1 MAEIMTTT
9 TMSQPSESSSKS
21 GEVAPTSIEPAALP
35 APSRPQRV
43 PYHQIYKLP
52 APIRTFPLPTFYP
65 SNPLS
70 LFHLAV
76 AWLRQVLLP
85 PPAEPSVI
93 HEGIWDPDTR
103 SVHVKDPKSIRA
115 LWEQGFYGKGSLSRS
130 EPNWF
135 KRELTRRGLDGT
147 TVSEE
152 RTVSRREERKQAK
165 WERAKAELEA
175 IERQKLEEA
184 RLNSEAVNATVP
196 ESLAAESEAEPQV
209 LPASLPDPV
218 LSAISTA
225 SSSHTALTDEFVP
238 KTVAHGHIVEPK
250 PPVGPLELLAL
261 PNSYA
266 LVRGE
271 ELALSQPEPS
281 TAEETVRK
289 EFRPPVGPIELLAL
303 PNSLVD
309 LVALSVVSV
318 LSEDIGID
326 ETESSAEDQLEASVL
341 TNDEPETSATEASD
355 TTSSVPSHLSTDGL
369 PDSQPAQE
377 DVPATA
383 ERRKSVRFSR
393 TVESTTFQYTDA
405 ASEVKNNN
413 GSCDVEA
420 MSSAVP
426 AVKKPVI
433 SNIEPTVFSEEL
445 VDKEHFQ
452 LAPEEAFFLAFGLG
466 ALRVVEPVTKA
477 PISNEQLLAK
487 LRANSYF
494 PPRSV
499 DNLSPEDPFLVQ
511 YAVYHHFR
519 SLGWVPRHGIKFGVD
534 WIIYQRGPVFDH
546 SEFGIMVVPSFSD
559 PRWSEYEHEES
570 KKTWSWLMGVN
581 RVLAHVLK
589 SLVLVYVDVPP
600 PPVFDEEMKKG
611 GIAAA
616 LKKFTIREVMVRRFS
631 VNRNR

>member
-1 MAEIMTTT
+1 MAENMITT
-9 TMSQPSESSSKS
+9 TMSQPGVSPSKS
-21 GEVAPTSIEPAALP
+21 GEVAPTSINPAATSTP
-35 APSRPQRV
+35 PRPPRV

-70 LFHLAV
+70 LFHLAF

-115 LWEQGFYGKGSLSRS
+115 FWEQGFYGKGSLSRS

-135 KRELTRRGLDGT
+135 KRELSRRGLDAT

-152 RTVSRREERKQAK
+152 RTVSRREERKQVK

-175 IERQKLEEA
+175 IEKQKLEEA
-184 RLNSEAVNATVP
+184 QLDSEPVNAAVP
-196 ESLAAESEAEPQV
+196 ESLAAEVEPKPAV

-218 LSAISTA
+218 LSVTSTA
-225 SSSHTALTDEFVP
+225 SSSQPATTDEYVP
-238 KTVAHGHIVEPK
+238 KTVAHGSIVEHK
-250 PPVGPLELLAL
+250 APVGPLELLAL

-266 LVRGE
+266 RVRGE
-271 ELALSQPEPS
+271 EPVLSQPES
-281 TAEETVRK
+281 TITEENVRK
-289 EFRPPVGPIELLAL
+289 EFKPPVGPIELLAL
-303 PNSLVD
+303 PNSLAD

-318 LSEDIGID
+318 LSEEIGID
-326 ETESSAEDQLEASVL
+326 EDGSSEDQVEASAL
-341 TNDEPETSATEASD
+341 TNDEPETSATEVND
-355 TTSSVPSHLSTDGL
+355 TASSVSSPSTDGL

-377 DVPATA
+377 GNPATL
-383 ERRKSVRFSR
+383 ERRKSVRFSP
-393 TVESTTFQYTDA
+393 TVESTIFQHTDA

-413 GSCDVEA
+413 GSSDTEA
-420 MSSAVP
+420 ISSALP
-426 AVKKPVI
+426 AVEKPVI
-433 SNIEPTVFSEEL
+433 SDVVPAVYSEEL

-466 ALRVVEPVTKA
+466 ALRVVDPVTKA
-477 PISNEQLLAK
+477 PISNEQLLAN

-511 YAVYHHFR
+511 YAAYHHFR
-519 SLGWVPRHGIKFGVD
+519 SFGWVPRHGIKFGVD

-570 KKTWSWLMGVN
+570 KKSWSWLMGVN

>member
-1 MAEIMTTT
+1 MAENMTTT
-9 TMSQPSESSSKS
+9 TMSEPSESPSKC
-21 GEVAPTSIEPAALP
+21 GEVALTSIDPAATS
-35 APSRPQRV
+35 APPRPLRV

-52 APIRTFPLPTFYP
+52 APLRTFPLPTFYP

-70 LFHLAV
+70 LFHLAF

-135 KRELTRRGLDGT
+135 KRELSRRGLDGT

-152 RTVSRREERKQAK
+152 RTVSRREERKQVK

-175 IERQKLEEA
+175 IEKQKLEEA
-184 RLNSEAVNATVP
+184 QLNSETVNAAVP
-196 ESLAAESEAEPQV
+196 EPTAAGSKPELEV
-209 LPASLPDPV
+209 LPASLPDPD
-218 LSAISTA
+218 LSATSTA
-225 SSSHTALTDEFVP
+225 SSSLAAPTDEFVP
-238 KTVAHGHIVEPK
+238 KTVAQGHIVEHK
-250 PPVGPLELLAL
+250 APVGPLELLAL

-271 ELALSQPEPS
+271 ESVLSQPGPATTFED
-281 TAEETVRK
+281 ARK
-289 EFRPPVGPIELLAL
+289 EFKPPVGPIELLAL
-303 PNSLVD
+303 PNSLAD

-318 LSEDIGID
+318 LSEDVGID
-326 ETESSAEDQLEASVL
+326 EDESSKDQVEASAL
-341 TNDEPETSATEASD
+341 TNDEPETSATELND
-355 TTSSVPSHLSTDGL
+355 TNSSVSSPPSTGGL

-377 DVPATA
+377 DTPATP
-383 ERRKSVRFSR
+383 ERRKSVRFSP
-393 TVESTTFQYTDA
+393 TVESTTFQHTDA
-405 ASEVKNNN
+405 ASDVKNNN
-413 GSCDVEA
+413 GSPDTEA
-420 MSSAVP
+420 ISSAVP
-426 AVKKPVI
+426 AVEKPIITDVV
-433 SNIEPTVFSEEL
+433 PAVFPEEL

-466 ALRVVEPVTKA
+466 ALRVVDLVTKA
-477 PISNEQLLAK
+477 PISNEQLLTK

-499 DNLSPEDPFLVQ
+499 DDLRPEDPFLVQ

-570 KKTWSWLMGVN
+570 KKSWSWLMGVN

-611 GIAAA
+611 GISAA

>member
-1 MAEIMTTT
+1 MAENMTIT
-9 TMSQPSESSSKS
+9 TMAQPSESPSKS
-21 GEVAPTSIEPAALP
+21 GEEAPASTNPAATS
-35 APSRPQRV
+35 APPRPPRI
-43 PYHQIYKLP
+43 PFHQIYKLP

-135 KRELTRRGLDGT
+135 KRELSRRGLDGT

-152 RTVSRREERKQAK
+152 RTASRREERRQVK

-175 IERQKLEEA
+175 IEKQKLAEA
-184 RLNSEAVNATVP
+184 KLNSETVNAAILEP
-196 ESLAAESEAEPQV
+196 LAAETEPKPEV
-209 LPASLPDPV
+209 LLASLPDHV
-218 LSAISTA
+218 LSATTTIPLSRAAPTN
-225 SSSHTALTDEFVP
+225 EFVP
-238 KTVAHGHIVEPK
+238 KTVAHGHVEPK

-271 ELALSQPEPS
+271 EPALSQPEPA
-281 TAEETVRK
+281 TTEENVRK
-289 EFRPPVGPIELLAL
+289 ELKPPVGPIELLAL

-318 LSEDIGID
+318 LSEDVGID
-326 ETESSAEDQLEASVL
+326 EDESSIEDQLEASAL
-341 TNDEPETSATEASD
+341 TNDESETSATEAND
-355 TTSSVPSHLSTDGL
+355 TTSSSSPPPSTDGL
-369 PDSQPAQE
+369 PDSQPTQE
-377 DVPATA
+377 DILATP
-383 ERRKSVRFSR
+383 ERRKSVRFSS
-393 TVESTTFQYTDA
+393 TVESTTFQHTDA

-413 GSCDVEA
+413 GSSDVEA
-420 MSSAVP
+420 FSSVVSAVE
-426 AVKKPVI
+426 KPFI
-433 SNIEPTVFSEEL
+433 SNVESTVSSQEL

-466 ALRVVEPVTKA
+466 ALCVNDPVTKA
-477 PISNEQLLAK
+477 PISNEQLLIK
-487 LRANSYF
+487 LRVNSYF

-499 DNLSPEDPFLVQ
+499 DELSPEDPFLVQ

-559 PRWSEYEHEES
+559 PRWSEFEHEES
-570 KKTWSWLMGVN
+570 KKTWAWLMGVN
-581 RVLAHVLK
+581 RVLSHVLK

>member
-1 MAEIMTTT
+1 MAENMNTT
-9 TMSQPSESSSKS
+9 TMSQPSESPSKP
-21 GEVAPTSIEPAALP
+21 GEDNPAASS
-35 APSRPQRV
+35 APPRPQRV

-52 APIRTFPLPTFYP
+52 APIRTFPLPSFYP

-135 KRELTRRGLDGT
+135 KRELSRRGLDGT

-152 RTVSRREERKQAK
+152 RTVSRREERKQVK

-175 IERQKLEEA
+175 IEKQKLEEA
-184 RLNSEAVNATVP
+184 KLNSETVNAAVP
-196 ESLAAESEAEPQV
+196 ESLAAESEPEPQV

-218 LSAISTA
+218 LSATSTA
-225 SSSHTALTDEFVP
+225 ATSQAAPTDEFVP

-266 LVRGE
+266 LVRCE
-271 ELALSQPEPS
+271 EPVLSQPEPA
-281 TAEETVRK
+281 TTEENVRK
-289 EFRPPVGPIELLAL
+289 EFKPPVGPIELLAL
-303 PNSLVD
+303 PNSLAD

-326 ETESSAEDQLEASVL
+326 EDESSQSEASAL
-341 TNDEPETSATEASD
+341 TNDEPETSATKVTD
-355 TTSSVPSHLSTDGL
+355 TTSSVSSPLSTDGQ

-377 DVPATA
+377 DTPATP
-383 ERRKSVRFSR
+383 ERRKSVRFSP
-393 TVESTTFQYTDA
+393 TVESTTFQHTDA
-405 ASEVKNNN
+405 ASEVKNHN
-413 GSCDVEA
+413 GSSDVEA
-420 MSSAVP
+420 ISSAVP
-426 AVKKPVI
+426 AVEKPII
-433 SNIEPTVFSEEL
+433 SNVEPTVFSEEL

-466 ALRVVEPVTKA
+466 ALRVVDPVTKA
-477 PISNEQLLAK
+477 PISNEQLLIK

-616 LKKFTIREVMVRRFS
+616 LKKFMIREVMVRRFS

>member
-1 MAEIMTTT
+1 MAENMSTA
-9 TMSQPSESSSKS
+9 TMSQPSESPSKP
-21 GEVAPTSIEPAALP
+21 GEVVATSIDPAATP
-35 APSRPQRV
+35 APPRPPRV

-70 LFHLAV
+70 LFHLV
-76 AWLRQVLLP
+76 FTWLRQVLLP

-115 LWEQGFYGKGSLSRS
+115 FWEQGFYGKGSLSRS

-135 KRELTRRGLDGT
+135 KRELSRRGLDGT

-152 RTVSRREERKQAK
+152 RTVSRREERKQVK

-175 IERQKLEEA
+175 IEKQKLEEA
-184 RLNSEAVNATVP
+184 QLDSEPVNAVVP
-196 ESLAAESEAEPQV
+196 ESLAVESESDVP
-209 LPASLPDPV
+209 PASLPDPV
-218 LSAISTA
+218 LSATSAA
-225 SSSHTALTDEFVP
+225 SSSQAAPTDEYVP
-238 KTVAHGHIVEPK
+238 KTVAHGPIVEHK
-250 PPVGPLELLAL
+250 APVGPLELLAL

-271 ELALSQPEPS
+271 EPVVSQPEP
-281 TAEETVRK
+281 TITEENARK
-289 EFRPPVGPIELLAL
+289 EFKPPVGPLELLAL
-303 PNSLVD
+303 PNSLAD

-318 LSEDIGID
+318 LSDDIGID
-326 ETESSAEDQLEASVL
+326 EDESSEDQAEASAL
-341 TNDEPETSATEASD
+341 TNDETNTSTTKVND
-355 TTSSVPSHLSTDGL
+355 TSSSVSSPPSTDNN
-369 PDSQPAQE
+369 QPAQVE
-377 DVPATA
+377 TPTTP
-383 ERRKSVRFSR
+383 ERRKSVRFSP
-393 TVESTTFQYTDA
+393 TVESTTFQHTDA

-413 GSCDVEA
+413 VSPDAEA
-420 MSSAVP
+420 IFTAVP
-426 AVKKPVI
+426 AVEKPVI
-433 SNIEPTVFSEEL
+433 SDVVPAVFSEEL

-466 ALRVVEPVTKA
+466 ALRVVDPETRA
-477 PISNEQLLAK
+477 PISNEQLLTK

-494 PPRSV
+494 PPRSA

-511 YAVYHHFR
+511 YAAYHHFR

-570 KKTWSWLMGVN
+570 TKSWSWLMGVN

>member
-1 MAEIMTTT
+1 MAENMTTT
-9 TMSQPSESSSKS
+9 TMSQPSESPSKP
-21 GEVAPTSIEPAALP
+21 GEEAPASTNPAASS
-35 APSRPQRV
+35 APPRPQRV

-85 PPAEPSVI
+85 PSAEPSVI

-135 KRELTRRGLDGT
+135 KRELSRRGLDGT

-152 RTVSRREERKQAK
+152 RTVSRREERKQVK

-175 IERQKLEEA
+175 IEKQKLEEA
-184 RLNSEAVNATVP
+184 KLNSETVNAAVP
-196 ESLAAESEAEPQV
+196 ESLAAESEPEPQV
-209 LPASLPDPV
+209 LPAHLPDPV
-218 LSAISTA
+218 LSATSTA
-225 SSSHTALTDEFVP
+225 STSQAAPTDEFVP
-238 KTVAHGHIVEPK
+238 KTVAHGYIVEPK

-266 LVRGE
+266 LVRCE
-271 ELALSQPEPS
+271 EPVLSQPEPA
-281 TAEETVRK
+281 TTGENVRK
-289 EFRPPVGPIELLAL
+289 EFKPPVGPIELLAL
-303 PNSLVD
+303 PNSLAD

-318 LSEDIGID
+318 LSNDIGID
-326 ETESSAEDQLEASVL
+326 EDESSAASAL
-341 TNDEPETSATEASD
+341 TNDEPETSATKVTD
-355 TTSSVPSHLSTDGL
+355 TTSSVSSPLSTDGQ

-377 DVPATA
+377 DTPATP
-383 ERRKSVRFSR
+383 ERRKSVRFSP
-393 TVESTTFQYTDA
+393 TVESTTFQHTDA

-413 GSCDVEA
+413 GSSDVEA
-420 MSSAVP
+420 ISSAVP
-426 AVKKPVI
+426 AVEKPVI
-433 SNIEPTVFSEEL
+433 SNVEPTVFSEEL

-466 ALRVVEPVTKA
+466 ALRVVDPVTKA
-477 PISNEQLLAK
+477 PISNEQLLIK